1 MKYLPLLLIGLV
13 MVGCASSG
21 DVTQVRQ
28 DMNTVYSEQAAYQ
41 DRTNSRLAR
50 LERDS
55 KELQKNLSSLD
66 GGMRKQIADMS
77 VGEENR
83 DEKLRGILG
92 RLDELDSQIRTYWD
106 QMRGEIREIK
116 KVQDEIRRAKERE
129 DAAGKT
135 AIVTPPVPKLNPE
148 EAYKQGFEA
157 FQKGA
162 YDDAIRLFTQ
172 LVKQNPDDVL
182 TPNAYFWT
190 GEGYMNLK
198 DYEKAVVQYQELLD
212 RFPRSDK
219 AARSMFRQGEAFAAL
234 GDKKSSTTL
243 MKRVVELFPNS
254 EEARAAQRRL
264 RGGTLQ

>member
-1 MKYLPLLLIGLV
+1 
-13 MVGCASSG
+13 
-21 DVTQVRQ
+21 
-28 DMNTVYSEQAAYQ
+28 
-41 DRTNSRLAR
+41 
-50 LERDS
+50 
-55 KELQKNLSSLD
+55 
-66 GGMRKQIADMS
+66 MRKQIADMS

-83 DEKLRGILG
+83 DEKLRGVLG
-92 RLDELDSQIRTYWD
+92 RLDELESQLRTYWD
-106 QMRGEIREIK
+106 QMRGELREIK
-116 KVQDEIRRAKERE
+116 KAQDEIKKAQERE
-129 DAAGKT
+129 AGGKT
-135 AIVTPPVPKLNPE
+135 AVVPSVPKVSPE
-148 EAYKQGFEA
+148 EAYRQGFEA

-172 LVKQNPDDVL
+172 FVKQNPDDVL
-182 TPNAYFWT
+182 TPNGYFWM

-198 DYEKAVVQYQELLD
+198 NHEKAIVQYQELLD

-219 AARSMFRQGEAFAAL
+219 AARAMFRQGEAFATL